1 MGFEEQ
7 MHEMESRWQQAW
19 DDEDVFEVDP
29 DPEKD
34 SFFITVAYP
43 YPSGG
48 MHIGHVRTYTLPD
61 VFARYKRMQGN
72 NVLFPMAWHV
82 TGTPIIGA
90 ANRLENR
97 EPSQV
102 DTLTNTYNVPE
113 EDFEKLEDPLGYAE
127 YFIDDYRT
135 NMQRLGYGV
144 DWRREFTTN
153 DDRYNKFIEWQYR
166 TLREKGLVKKGKHP
180 TKYCIDEQNPVTTHD
195 LLEGEDAEKQEYTL
209 VRFQDGQTILPMAT
223 LRPETVYGVTHALV
237 DPEGEYVRATVD
249 GEEWIISRDAV
260 TKLEHQDH
268 DVSIEDELKG
278 EELVGRE
285 VMNPVTGDTIMLLPA
300 TFVDTGSASGIVM
313 SVPAHAPYDWIS
325 LQDIKERADDLEEYG
340 IDPETVRNI
349 EPISIIDV
357 EGYGEY
363 PAQEACEAYGIGSQD
378 DEDKLEEATEEIY
391 KKEHHTGRLKPNCQE
406 FAGDTISGAKE
417 RLIDLYEN
425 QNKFG
430 TMWDFSEPV
439 VCRCGADVV
448 VAESDTW
455 FLEYGS
461 KAWKDKADSVLNQL
475 ETIPEGTR
483 DDYEH
488 TINWLESWP
497 CIRNYGLGTKLPFD
511 DEFVVEPLSDSTIYM
526 AYYTIKHKIEDIPPE
541 KLTKPFFDYVFRGK
555 GPVEDVAE
563 QTGVS
568 EETLKDVRE
577 SFEYWYPLDWRT
589 SANEL
594 VQNHLTFFMFHHA
607 ALFDEQ
613 HWPNGVAAWGMG
625 LLEGQKMSSSKG
637 HVVLANKAIERYGA
651 DTVRFFMFSSC
662 EPWQD
667 FDWRQDEVEE
677 AKQKIESF
685 YHRTKDLYDSGEQR
699 ELNNIDKY
707 LLSRLHS
714 SISDA
719 EEAMED
725 FQTRKAS
732 ITIFHQLNNA
742 LRWYKRRAEK
752 VNTEVINT
760 FLEAQVRMM
769 APFIP
774 HVCEEL
780 WADIGDGLLVDQDW
794 PTVDEDMIQP
804 AVEYGE
810 QFVQDTLDDIREI
823 GSMVEDYDH
832 VRIVLASPWK
842 RDAVS
847 MIMDIFDEDENLN
860 MGTIMDTLTD
870 HQELSS
876 HGSDLADL
884 GQHYADDPGQLPE
897 RQLSLQDEHEVLKEA
912 TLFIERQFDADVT
925 IEREDASDHS
935 KADRAKPGKPAIILE

>member
-7 MHEMESRWQQAW
+7 MHEMEERWQQTW
-19 DDEDVFEVDP
+19 DEENIFQVDP
-29 DPEKD
+29 DPDKE

-61 VFARYKRMQGN
+61 VFARYKRMQGK

-102 DTLTNTYNVPE
+102 DTLKNTYNVPE
-113 EDFEKLEDPLGYAE
+113 EDFDKLEDPLGYAN
-127 YFIDDYRT
+127 YFIEDYRA

-153 DDRYNKFIEWQYR
+153 DDRYNKFIEWQYK
-166 TLREKGLVKKGKHP
+166 TLKEQGLVKKGKHP
-180 TKYCIDEQNPVTTHD
+180 TKYCIEEENPVTTHD

-209 VRFQDGQTILPMAT
+209 VRFQDGQKIMPMAT

-237 DPEGEYVRATVD
+237 NPEGDYVTATVD
-249 GEEWIISRDAV
+249 GEEWIISHEAIH
-260 TKLEHQDH
+260 KLEHQEH
-268 DVSIEDELKG
+268 DITIEDEYNG

-300 TFVDTGSASGIVM
+300 TFVDTDSATGIVM

-325 LQDIKERADDLEEYG
+325 LNDIKDRAGELESYG
-340 IDPETVRNI
+340 IDPDTVREI

-357 EGYGEY
+357 EGYGQY
-363 PAQEACEAYGIGSQD
+363 PAKEACDEYEISTQD
-378 DEDKLEEATEEIY
+378 DEAKLEEATEEIY
-391 KKEHHTGRLKPNCQE
+391 KKEHHTGRLKPKCQE
-406 FAGDTISGAKE
+406 FAGDTISSAKE

-430 TMWDFSEPV
+430 SMWEFSEPV
-439 VCRCGADVV
+439 VCRCGGDVV

-461 KAWKDKADSVLNQL
+461 KAWKDKADSVLAQL
-475 ETIPEGTR
+475 DTIPEGTR
-483 DDYEH
+483 DDYQH

-497 CIRNYGLGTKLPFD
+497 CIRNYGLGTKLPYD

-526 AYYTIKHKIEDIPPE
+526 AYYTIKHKIEDIPAE
-541 KLTKPFFDYVFRGK
+541 KLTKPFFDYVFRGE
-555 GPVEDVAE
+555 GPVEDVVEA
-563 QTGVS
+563 TGVS
-568 EETLKDVRE
+568 EEKLKEVRE
-577 SFEYWYPLDWRT
+577 SFEYWYPLNWRT

-613 HWPNGVAAWGMG
+613 HWPTGVAAWGMG

-637 HVVLANKAIERYGA
+637 HVVLANKAIEDYGA
-651 DTVRFFMFSSC
+651 DTIRFFMFSSC

-677 AKQKIESF
+677 AKNKIQTF
-685 YHRTKDLYDSGEQR
+685 YHQTKKLYESGEPR
-699 ELNNIDKY
+699 DLNNIDKY
-707 LLSRLHS
+707 LLSRLNS
-714 SISDA
+714 AIDDA
-719 EEAMED
+719 NEAMED

-732 ITIFHQLNNA
+732 ITIFHELNNA
-742 LRWYKRRAEK
+742 LKWYRRRCDT
-752 VNTEVINT
+752 VNTDVINT
-760 FLEAQVRMM
+760 FLETQVKMM

-780 WADIGDGLLVDQDW
+780 WNEIGDGLLVDQDW
-794 PTVDEDMIQP
+794 PEADTDTIDP

-810 QFVQDTLDDIREI
+810 VLIQDTIDDIREI
-823 GSMVEDYDH
+823 SSMVDSYET
-832 VRIVLASPWK
+832 VEIILAAPWK
-842 RDAVS
+842 RDAVEIIKDEFETS
-847 MIMDIFDEDENLN
+847 DSLDMGSTMDR
-860 MGTIMDTLTD
+860 LTD
-870 HQELSS
+870 HQDLSS
-876 HGSDLADL
+876 YAAQLSDLA
-884 GQHYADDPGQLPE
+884 QHYTQNPGQLPDE
-897 RQLSLQDEHEVLKEA
+897 QLSLQDEHTVLKEA
-912 TLFIERQFDADVT
+912 TRFIEDEFDVDIT
-925 IEREDASDHS
+925 ITREDVADHS
-935 KADRAKPGKPAIILE
+935 KAERAKPSKPAIIFD